1 MAHQYVNAYSISVR
15 TDPNGGKRDVFLTF
29 YQDYPIPQGDGA
41 VKNIREAISTI
52 LMGDNVAKTLSDA
65 LANLLKEQETQHG

>member
-1 MAHQYVNAYSISVR
+1 MAHQYVNAYSVSVR

-29 YQDYPIPQGDGA
+29 YQDYPMPQEDGTLNN
-41 VKNIREAISTI
+41 VREPISTI

-65 LANLLKEQETQHG
+65 LANLLKEQET